1 MPNRYLALFTLLV
14 FLFLPT
20 LAKADMS
27 VDDLRFGLHGEK
39 NRLVLEFSQEAPFKV
54 FTLSNPNRLVI
65 DTPRFN
71 WKPAKIDNINGSFI
85 TSIRQGSSQGNA
97 SRIVLDSDRP
107 LQIYNAYSLAASNGA
122 KPRLVIDYGRV
133 LKAEDA
139 AKSFGTFSPSNALP
153 VETVTTTTTTT
164 ITTAPIPIKKLR
176 KPIIIIDPGHG
187 GEDPGAIGKAHSHS
201 VREKD
206 ITISLSRRLRDALNA
221 TGRYDARMTR
231 DNDRFIKLYDRV
243 AIARQL
249 GGDLFI
255 SIHADS
261 IGRSNVNGASIY
273 TLSDTASDAETA
285 KLAARENKAD
295 LIGGIDLG
303 VEDKEVADILI
314 DLVRRDTMNQ
324 SKFFANTIVSSF
336 NRNGVK
342 TLERPHRYAGFA
354 VLKAPDIPSVLIESG
369 FVSNPQEAALL
380 TQADYQDKIARAIQS
395 GVDEYFQ
402 KLALAQ

>member
-1 MPNRYLALFTLLV
+1 MPFYAQ
-14 FLFLPT
+14 
-20 LAKADMS
+20 AEIS

-39 NRLVLEFSQEAPFKV
+39 NRLVLELSEETPFKV
-54 FTLSNPNRLVI
+54 FTLSSPNRLVI
-65 DTPRFN
+65 DTPRFK
-71 WKPAKIDNINGSFI
+71 WRPSKIDNINGSYI
-85 TSIRQGSSQGNA
+85 TGIRQGIYQSNA

-107 LQIYNAYSLAASNGA
+107 LQIYNAYSLAASNGT
-122 KPRLVIDYGRV
+122 KPRLVIDYGRIIDA
-133 LKAEDA
+133 KDA
-139 AKSFGTFSPSNALP
+139 AKSFGTFNPDNSLP
-153 VETVTTTTTTT
+153 ITTVKTTTTTTT
-164 ITTAPIPIKKLR
+164 ITTTPVPAKTPVQKLR

-187 GEDPGAIGKAHSHS
+187 GEDPGAIGKSHSHS

-206 ITISLSRRLRDALNA
+206 ITISLARRLKDRLNA

-243 AIARQL
+243 KIARRL
-249 GGDLFI
+249 SGDLFI

-261 IGRSNVNGASIY
+261 IGRSNVHGASIY

-303 VEDKEVADILI
+303 TEDKEVADILI

-324 SKFFANTIVSSF
+324 SKFFANTVVSSF
-336 NRNGVK
+336 NRNGVT

-369 FVSNPQEAALL
+369 FVSNPNEAALL
-380 TQADYQDKIARAIQS
+380 SRADYQDKIAKAVQL
-395 GVDEYFQ
+395 GVDEYFT
-402 KLALAQ
+402 KLALSQ

>member
-1 MPNRYLALFTLLV
+1 MPFYARAEI
-14 FLFLPT
+14 
-20 LAKADMS
+20 S

-39 NRLVLEFSQEAPFKV
+39 NRLVLELSEETPFKV

-65 DTPRFN
+65 DTPRFE
-71 WKPAKIDNINGSFI
+71 WRPSKIDNINGSYI
-85 TSIRQGSSQGNA
+85 TGIRQGIYQSNA

-107 LQIYNAYSLAASNGA
+107 LQIYNAYSLAAGNGG
-122 KPRLVIDYGRV
+122 KPRLVIDYGRIINT
-133 LKAEDA
+133 KDA
-139 AKSFGTFSPSNALP
+139 AKSFGTFNPDNSLP
-153 VETVTTTTTTT
+153 VTTVKTTTTTTT
-164 ITTAPIPIKKLR
+164 ITTTPVPAKTPTQKLR

-187 GEDPGAIGKAHSHS
+187 GEDPGAIGKSHSHS

-206 ITISLSRRLRDALNA
+206 ITISLARRLKDRLNA
-221 TGRYDARMTR
+221 AGRYDARMTR

-243 AIARQL
+243 KIARRL
-249 GGDLFI
+249 SGDLFI

-261 IGRSNVNGASIY
+261 IGRSNVHGASIY

-295 LIGGIDLG
+295 LIGGIDLDT
-303 VEDKEVADILI
+303 EDKEVADILI

-336 NRNGVK
+336 NRNGVT

-369 FVSNPQEAALL
+369 FVSNPNEATLL
-380 TQADYQDKIARAIQS
+380 SRADYQDKIAKAVQL
-395 GVDEYFQ
+395 GVDEYFT
-402 KLALAQ
+402 KLALSQ